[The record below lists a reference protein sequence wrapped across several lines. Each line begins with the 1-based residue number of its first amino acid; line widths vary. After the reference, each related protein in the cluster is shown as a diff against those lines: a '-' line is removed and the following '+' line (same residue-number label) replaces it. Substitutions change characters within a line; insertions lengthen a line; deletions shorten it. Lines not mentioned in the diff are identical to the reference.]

1 MLILL
6 EKLYIMHKIFS
17 GAAPPSKKVLDR
29 SLDLVHFHV
38 ELGGVW
44 VGFPWVLIGVY
55 QKTAGLID
63 IVFLSSAVRLET

>member
-6 EKLYIMHKIFS
+6 EKLYIMHNIFS
-17 GAAPPSKKVLDR
+17 GAVSPSKKVLDR

-38 ELGGVW
+38 ELEGVW
-44 VGFPWVLIGVY
+44 VGFPWVLIGAH

-63 IVFLSSAVRLET
+63 IVFPAQQ